1 MILNRIISAAFDY
14 LGDVGPFVV
23 HDAMHEKQD
32 PFLLLVPVDFLNARV
47 QVVVPTFAA
56 LLPHS
61 TVEVLGD
68 ERPLL
73 RTVRHDQLQDVP
85 VFFSCPCA
93 LHVEG
98 LALSPSFLLLIKR
111 TLVSLF
117 NRKFRRTLHNTRGG
131 RFLGGKSSNFV
142 TSVKYYKFQRE

>member
-1 MILNRIISAAFDY
+1 MILDRIISAAFDY
-14 LGDVGPFVV
+14 LGDVCPFVV

-56 LLPHS
+56 LLSHS

-73 RTVRHDQLQDVP
+73 GTIRHDQLQDVP

-98 LALSPSFLLLIKR
+98 LALSPSFLLLIIK
-111 TLVSLF
+111 TLVSLL
-117 NRKFRRTLHNTRGG
+117 NRKFRRTLHKYARWPFFG
-131 RFLGGKSSNFV
+131 R
-142 TSVKYYKFQRE
+142 

>member
-1 MILNRIISAAFDY
+1 MILNRIISAAFNY
-14 LGDVGPFVV
+14 LGDIGPFVV

-73 RTVRHDQLQDVP
+73 GTVCHDKLQDVP

-111 TLVSLF
+111 TLVSLL
-117 NRKFRRTLHNTRGG
+117 NRKFRRTLHKYARWPFFG
-131 RFLGGKSSNFV
+131 R
-142 TSVKYYKFQRE
+142 